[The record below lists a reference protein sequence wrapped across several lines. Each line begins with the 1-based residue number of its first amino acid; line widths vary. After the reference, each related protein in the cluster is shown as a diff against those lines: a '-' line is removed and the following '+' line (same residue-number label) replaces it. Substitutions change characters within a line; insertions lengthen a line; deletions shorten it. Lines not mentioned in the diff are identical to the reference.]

1 MTLYDELKSFQGTS
15 FRNLYQRF
23 IYIDCR
29 ELLEEMFSG
38 ELDEGMT
45 GVFAYCYIDG
55 TEGLSFRPFMLAKMS
70 EDSMQV
76 FTLPHQE
83 DTLYI
88 LRLREGV
95 TKMSEA
101 HEAGRHLY
109 LYAVNPQTDH
119 YIDLSVLN
127 NIPLEDFSVIK
138 NNVDENYKVS
148 DDRELLRSDK
158 FAFLD
163 IFRNELYPDDVK
175 VLLFREDIGIEQV
188 WVRASFVAEKE
199 IFGVLL
205 NEPYQ
210 DYGCH
215 EGELIGFVVA
225 KNGDEKV
232 LVHTGH
238 IARKVE
244 K

>member
-1 MTLYDELKSFQGTS
+1 MTLRDELATFQGTS
-15 FRNLYQRF
+15 FRNLYQKF
-23 IYIDCR
+23 IYIDCK
-29 ELLEEMFSG
+29 ELLAEMFPG
-38 ELDEGMT
+38 ELDEGIT

-55 TEGLSFRPFMLAKMS
+55 KEGLSFRPFLLAKMS

-88 LRLREGV
+88 LRLREGI

-101 HEAGRHLY
+101 HEGNRHLY
-109 LYAVNPQTDH
+109 LYAVNPQKDR
-119 YIDLSVLN
+119 YLDLSVLS
-127 NIPLEDFSVIK
+127 NIPFEDFAVIK
-138 NNVDENYKVS
+138 DNVDKNYKVN
-148 DDRELLRSDK
+148 DDRDLLRSDK

-163 IFRNELYPDDVK
+163 MFRNELYPDDVR
-175 VLLFREDIGIEQV
+175 VLLFKEDIGIEQV
-188 WVRASFVAEKE
+188 WVRASYVAEKE

-225 KNGDEKV
+225 QNGDEKV
-232 LVHTGH
+232 LVYTGH